1 MGATRIDLRT
11 EAAFGMEVEAIHFE
25 PCECVE
31 YGGVLFLLPFL
42 LANNLL
48 SYQSIYAERGYGYY
62 NFDIAMLTVA
72 YMYLCRI
79 KNIEQL
85 KHTSPGEFGKLLGLD
100 RIPVDRTLR
109 ILMKEI
115 TDQKKAA
122 IWNAYL
128 AQEWISEEETNI
140 FYVDGHVEVYS
151 GYLANL
157 PKKFVSRQKLCLPGM
172 TEFWVNNM
180 DGLPYF
186 YVTGQVNEKL
196 QEVLEK
202 EIIPQLI
209 KLTANTTYQAALDAD
224 PLLPLFTTVF
234 DREAYSLIYF
244 LRLWEKFRAA
254 VITYNKNVK
263 DKWDEKEFAPF
274 TIETD
279 IKTTMQLCEKTIE
292 TPNGKIREI
301 RRLTEDG
308 HQTSVL
314 TTNFKISTQL
324 VAQYM
329 FARWTQENFFHYMR
343 QEFDIDKMFQYGV
356 NELSKDIM
364 VVNREYSKLTNQLK
378 HIREKISRRKAHCFE
393 LKVENANSDLDT
405 TGKFL
410 RKQMILNKE
419 IEELKKQE
427 NLIITLRKQQPYKIS
442 IGQMPDDTRYNT
454 LKTESKHLQNIIK
467 IICYRAETALAN
479 LLAVHYKKAINE
491 IRSLVKSIIYA
502 RANIIPD
509 YKQNT
514 LTVTLYSLAT
524 PRDNEAINAV
534 CEILND
540 TETIYPGTN
549 LKMIFKSATVSFMPN
564 QEF

>member
-1 MGATRIDLRT
+1 
-11 EAAFGMEVEAIHFE
+11 MEVDAIHFE

-42 LANNLL
+42 LANHLL
-48 SYQSIYAERGYGYY
+48 SYQSVYAKRGYGYY
-62 NFDIAMLTVA
+62 NFDIALLTVA
-72 YMYLCRI
+72 FMYLCRI

-85 KHTSPGEFGKLLGLD
+85 KHTSPGEFGKLMGLD

-115 TDQKKAA
+115 SDQKKAA
-122 IWNAYL
+122 MWNSYL
-128 AQEWISEEETNI
+128 ADEWIKEEETNI

-180 DGLPYF
+180 GGLPYF
-186 YVTGQVNEKL
+186 YVTGKVNEKL

-209 KLTANTTYQAALDAD
+209 KLTANTTDRAALDAD

-234 DREAYSLIYF
+234 DREAYSLTYF
-244 LRLWEKFRAA
+244 LRLWEKFRVA

-263 DKWDEKEFAPF
+263 DKWDEQEFAQY
-274 TIETD
+274 TVETD

-301 RRLTEDG
+301 RRLLEDG
-308 HQTSVL
+308 HQTSML
-314 TTNFKISTQL
+314 TTNFKISTQYI
-324 VAQYM
+324 ARDM
-329 FARWTQENFFHYMR
+329 FARWSQENFFRYMR
-343 QEFDIDKMFQYGV
+343 QEFDIDKIFQYGV

-364 VVNREYSKLTNQLK
+364 VVNREYSNLTNKLK
-378 HIREKISRRKAHCFE
+378 HIREKISRRKARCFE
-393 LKVENANSDLDT
+393 LKVENTNSDLDE
-405 TGKFL
+405 TGKIFQKL
-410 RKQMILNKE
+410 MALEKE
-419 IEELKKQE
+419 IEDLKKE
-427 NLIITLRKQQPYKIS
+427 EEKNIALRKQQPYKIS
-442 IGQMPDDTRYNT
+442 IGQMPEETRYNA

-479 LLAVHYKKAINE
+479 LLATHYKKAINE

-502 RANIIPD
+502 RADIVPD
-509 YKQNT
+509 YKLNT
-514 LTVTLYSLAT
+514 LTITLYSLAT
-524 PRDNEAINAV
+524 PRDNEAIVAV
-534 CEILND
+534 CEILNN
-540 TETIYPGTN
+540 TETIYPATN
-549 LKMIFKSATVSFMPN
+549 LMMIFKSATICPVSN

>member
-1 MGATRIDLRT
+1 
-11 EAAFGMEVEAIHFE
+11 MEVEAIHFE

-42 LANNLL
+42 LANHLL

-72 YMYLCRI
+72 FMYLCRI
-79 KNIEQL
+79 KNIEQF
-85 KHTSPGEFGKLLGLD
+85 KHTSPGEFGKLMGLD

-115 TDQKKAA
+115 SDQKKAA
-122 IWNAYL
+122 MWNAYL
-128 AQEWISEEETNI
+128 ADEWIKEEETNI

-157 PKKFVSRQKLCLPGM
+157 PKKFVSRQKLCLPGI
-172 TEFWVNNM
+172 TEFWVNNI

-186 YVTGQVNEKL
+186 YVTGKVNEKL

-202 EIIPQLI
+202 EIVPQLV
-209 KLTANTTYQAALDAD
+209 KLTANTTDQAALDAD
-224 PLLPLFTTVF
+224 PLLPLFTIVF
-234 DREAYSLIYF
+234 DREAYSLTFF
-244 LRLWEKFRAA
+244 LRLWDKFRVA

-263 DKWDEKEFAPF
+263 DKWDEQEFTPY

-301 RRLTEDG
+301 RRLLEDG

-314 TTNFKISTQL
+314 TTNLKISTQQ
-324 VAQYM
+324 VAIYM
-329 FARWTQENFFHYMR
+329 FARWSQENFFRYMR
-343 QEFDIDKMFQYGV
+343 QEFDIDKIFQYGV

-364 VVNREYSKLTNQLK
+364 VVNREYSKLTDKLK
-378 HIREKISRRKAHCFE
+378 HIREKISRRKARCFE
-393 LKVENANSDLDT
+393 LKVENINSDLDE
-405 TGKFL
+405 TGKVFQKL
-410 RKQMILNKE
+410 IVLEKE
-419 IEELKKQE
+419 IEELKKE
-427 NLIITLRKQQPYKIS
+427 EEKNIALRKQQPYKIP
-442 IGQMPDDTRYNT
+442 IGQMPEETRYNA

-479 LLAVHYKKAINE
+479 LLAIHYKKAINE
-491 IRSLVKSIIYA
+491 IRALVKSIIYA
-502 RANIIPD
+502 RADIIPD
-509 YKQNT
+509 YKINT
-514 LTVTLYSLAT
+514 LTITLYSLAT
-524 PRDNEAINAV
+524 PRDNEAIAAI
-534 CEILND
+534 CESLND
-540 TETIYPGTN
+540 TETIYSGTD
-549 LKMIFKSATVSFMPN
+549 LRMIFKSATICPASN
-564 QEF
+564 QDS

>member
-1 MGATRIDLRT
+1 
-11 EAAFGMEVEAIHFE
+11 MEVEAIHFE
-25 PCECVE
+25 SCGCVE

-42 LANNLL
+42 LANHLL
-48 SYQSIYAERGYGYY
+48 SYQSIYAEREYGYY

-72 YMYLCRI
+72 FMYLCRI
-79 KNIEQL
+79 KNIEHL

-115 TDQKKAA
+115 SDQQKAA
-122 IWNAYL
+122 TWNAYL
-128 AQEWISEEETNI
+128 AEEWIKEEETNI

-202 EIIPQLI
+202 EIVPQLI
-209 KLTANTTYQAALDAD
+209 KLTASTTDQAALDAD
-224 PLLPLFTTVF
+224 PLLPLFTSVF
-234 DREAYSLIYF
+234 DREAYSLTF
-244 LRLWEKFRAA
+244 FTRLWEKFRVA

-263 DKWDEKEFAPF
+263 DKWDEQEFAAY
-274 TIETD
+274 TIATD

-292 TPNGKIREI
+292 APNGKIREI
-301 RRLTEDG
+301 RRLLEDG

-314 TTNFKISTQL
+314 TTNFKISTQQ
-324 VAQYM
+324 VARYM
-329 FARWTQENFFHYMR
+329 FARWSQENFFRYMR
-343 QEFDIDKMFQYGV
+343 QEFDIDKIFQYGV

-364 VVNREYSKLTNQLK
+364 VVNREYSKLTDKLK
-378 HIREKISRRKAHCFE
+378 HIREKISRRKARCFE
-393 LKVENANSDLDT
+393 LKVENVNSDLEA
-405 TGKFL
+405 TGK
-410 RKQMILNKE
+410 ILQKLMALEKE
-419 IEELKKQE
+419 IEELKKE
-427 NLIITLRKQQPYKIS
+427 EEESIALRKQQPYKIS
-442 IGQMPDDTRYNT
+442 IGQMPEEMRYNA

-479 LLAVHYKKAINE
+479 LLAIHYKKAINE
-491 IRSLVKSIIYA
+491 IRALVKSIIYA
-502 RANIIPD
+502 RADIIPD
-509 YKQNT
+509 YKLNT
-514 LTVTLYSLAT
+514 LSIILYSLAT
-524 PRDNEAINAV
+524 PRDNEALEAIGK
-534 CEILND
+534 ILND
-540 TETIYPGTN
+540 TETIFPGTN
-549 LKMIFKSATVSFMPN
+549 LKMIFKSATISPVPN
-564 QEF
+564 QDS